1 MREDF
6 RMAFEVMDVDKDKL
20 ISFQD
25 LKSFLQMAGQ
35 KRTDEEINEM
45 ISDADL
51 DGDGF
56 ISFEEFSRVMAIR

>member
-6 RMAFEVMDVDKDKL
+6 RMAFEVMDLDKDKL

-35 KRTDEEINEM
+35 KRTDEEIN
-45 ISDADL
+45 
-51 DGDGF
+51 
-56 ISFEEFSRVMAIR
+56 